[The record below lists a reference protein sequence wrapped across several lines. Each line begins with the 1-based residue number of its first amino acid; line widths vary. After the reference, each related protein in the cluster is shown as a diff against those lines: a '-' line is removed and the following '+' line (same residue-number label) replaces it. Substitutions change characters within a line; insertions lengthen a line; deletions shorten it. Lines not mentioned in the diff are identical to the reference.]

1 MLSHPPRVRSLCH
14 AALSDEKILRR
25 NFLGSFSFEMIFAFG
40 RAAVRHQKCDD
51 KNSKTF
57 CFSKD
62 GFSENRGLVAMRKLQ
77 KEKQPTGRRA
87 ERPQPIAAKR
97 KARLS
102 AGFRR
107 TLPLQENL
115 ERAKGLEPSTP
126 TLARSCSTTE
136 LHPHPMPAA
145 IARRQRQSYAKCGP
159 RMQQQAASARNRPD
173 IRHIGRSAGKSG
185 QKPAGGV
192 PPIANWGGKRQLG
205 LEKC

>member
-102 AGFRR
+102 AGFRQ
-107 TLPLQENL
+107 TLPICKNL
-115 ERAKGLEPSTP
+115 ERAKGFEPSTP

-136 LHPHPMPAA
+136 LHPHPRDW
-145 IARRQRQSYAKCGP
+145 RRSLAGNGESYAKSAP
-159 RMQQQAASARNRPD
+159 RMQQPLQ
-173 IRHIGRSAGKSG
+173 G
-185 QKPAGGV
+185 
-192 PPIANWGGKRQLG
+192 PPIHRILGRTWRLAGESGPNRAGPAETPRQSRWQYR
-205 LEKC
+205 